1 MTRRSGT
8 LEIAKK
14 KKKKEKGQGIVQ
26 LESPDRE
33 NNCFS

>member
-1 MTRRSGT
+1 MTSRSGT
-8 LEIAKK
+8 LRIAKK
-14 KKKKEKGQGIVQ
+14 EKEKEKGQGIVQ